1 MAFKMTPGRSPL
13 QQTGR
18 GVPSAFLQTR
28 TTTTVNPVSGNTTKE
43 QAAAEAKKKAEE
55 KLAASIKNKPLEGT
69 ETRNEEGSASY
80 TTPGKKVEKF
90 ATTPAEIAAWKKAPE
105 ENKKKYE
112 DVVTEVKETASGQGK
127 IDEIKEKDYGSWYHS
142 TVDQNF
148 GGGGGWGM
156 TRSQSFLDAG
166 ERQNRY
172 DTSRGNQIAPGSN
185 PAGNIFE
192 HRRITEQE
200 NRMQNSGYGTLVN
213 PYSDRWSDYGM
224 YRGSDRP
231 DSRIDTSPG
240 SGEKRRLAYI
250 ESSLAKVDKKA
261 EETSAKRKAVADKD
275 AAALAAVK
283 AKKDA
288 AAADR
293 EAKKAAVAAAL
304 KAKKDAIAAKN
315 TPLNQKASMAA
326 KGYKKAPAK
335 MKKC

>member
-18 GVPSAFLQTR
+18 GIPSAFLQTR

-55 KLAASIKNKPLEGT
+55 KLAESIKNKPLVGT
-69 ETRNEEGSASY
+69 ETRNTEGSASY
-80 TTPGKKVEKF
+80 TTPGKKVERF

-112 DVVTEVKETASGQGK
+112 DVVTEVKGTASGQGK
-127 IDEIKEKDYGSWYHS
+127 IDEIKEKDYGSWYKS

-148 GGGGGWGM
+148 GGGGSWGSTM
-156 TRSQSFLDAG
+156 DKEFIKAG
-166 ERQNRY
+166 EKQNAY

-185 PAGNIFE
+185 PAGNLFKYQK
-192 HRRITEQE
+192 ITEQE
-200 NRMQNSGYGTLVN
+200 NRLGPTAS
-213 PYSDRWSDYGM
+213 PYDTRWSDYGA
-224 YRGSDRP
+224 DRTANNP

-240 SGEKRRLAYI
+240 SGEKRRQEYI
-250 ESSLAKVDKKA
+250 KSTTEKLDKKA
-261 EETSAKRKAVADKD
+261 AEEKARQD
-275 AAALAAVK
+275 AVK
-283 AKKDA
+283 AKHAAARAELKAKNDA
-288 AAADR
+288 KAADR

-304 KAKKDAIAAKN
+304 KAKRDAIAAKN

-335 MKKC
+335 TKKR